1 MRFDLELK
9 GRRALVTGGTKG
21 VGAAVVDVLR
31 EAGVKVVAAARSA
44 PHETADGV
52 RYLTADIT
60 TAKGCAQVARGMFE
74 QMGGIDI
81 LVNVLGGS
89 SAPPGGFAALDD
101 DAWRREIDLN
111 LMPAVRLD
119 RALLPS
125 MLAQRSGVIVHVT
138 SIQHQLP
145 LPESTTA
152 YAAAKA
158 ALSTYSKS
166 LSKEV
171 APEGVRVVRVSP
183 GWVETEA
190 AVALAERLAGQ
201 AGTDYEGG
209 KQIIMRSLGGIPLGR
224 PAKPREVAE
233 LIAFVASPRAA
244 SITGTEYVIDGGT
257 VPTA

>member
-1 MRFDLELK
+1 VSFDLELA

-21 VGAAVVDVLR
+21 IGAAVVAALR
-31 EAGVKVVAAARSA
+31 DAGARVMVAARSLPTA
-44 PHETADGV
+44 PVEGV
-52 RYLTADIT
+52 RFVAADLSTAIGAST
-60 TAKGCAQVARGMFE
+60 TAQSVLCE
-74 QMGGIDI
+74 LGGIDI

-89 SAPPGGFAALDD
+89 GSPAGGFAALDD
-101 DAWRREIDLN
+101 EHWTAELDRN
-111 LMPAVRLD
+111 LMSAVRLD

-125 MLAQRSGVIVHVT
+125 MLAQGSGVIVHVT
-138 SIQHQLP
+138 SIQHVLP
-145 LPESTTA
+145 HPESTIG

-158 ALSTYSKS
+158 ALSTYSKA

-171 APEGVRVVRVSP
+171 TPRGIRVVRVSP

-190 AVALAERLAGQ
+190 AVVLAQRLAAH

-209 KQIIMRSLGGIPLGR
+209 KRIIMQGIGGIPLGR
-224 PAKPREVAE
+224 PAKPKEVAD
-233 LIAFVASPRAA
+233 LIAFVVSARAA